1 MDLKERPVSK
11 VIKLL
16 KDMKATLEK
25 EKAADEELF
34 EKMSCWCETNEKEKN
49 AAVDVANKQIDGLVA
64 DIEKHSG
71 MSAQL
76 QAEIAQREK
85 ELEEFQGNE
94 KDLVNSLAALKNAI
108 LVLSKHHSAFLQG
121 KATSEVRKAVQAVL
135 DKPALKSSHRAKLEG
150 LLQGKQP
157 GLTNSGSYTPQ
168 SGQIFGILNQM
179 KDEFEANLSQA
190 QKDEMQAAAD
200 FAELKTA
207 KMAQIAAA
215 KEKLDG

>member
-1 MDLKERPVSK
+1 MRVLLIAFASASLLTSDAAQMDLKERP

-25 EKAADEELF
+25 EKAEDEELF

-49 AAVDVANKQIDGLVA
+49 AAVDVANKQIDGLVS

-76 QAEIAQREK
+76 QAEIAQLEKEVAENTKALDTATAVREK

-121 KATSEVRKAVQAVL
+121 PVSTEVKKAVQAVL
-135 DKPALKSSHRAKLEG
+135 SQTSPKAAPAQH
-150 LLQGKQP
+150 LQRQ
-157 GLTNSGSYTPQ
+157 L
-168 SGQIFGILNQM
+168 
-179 KDEFEANLSQA
+179 
-190 QKDEMQAAAD
+190 
-200 FAELKTA
+200 
-207 KMAQIAAA
+207 
-215 KEKLDG
+215 